1 MSSHHADLLEA
12 QLIGTAEDDEEVPL
26 RLQQRQHHQQQQQ
39 QYHHRMYRGLG
50 GLQNDADMH
59 GHSLLPAPVASSAT
73 AFVDELDSAVF
84 GRMMGNVTTAAPLPP
99 PPPVRTPMISRGEV
113 HGVGG
118 GGAGN
123 EDDDESAGLSLGVRR
138 GFDSTTSG
146 VVERM
151 RNCFD
156 ANGMIM
162 REKINSGG
170 GGNGGPYAAASPGVR
185 FERSEVGPYVTQR
198 HVRHAPHPTPG
209 TPALFCL
216 LSFSFSF
223 SFIHS

>member
-1 MSSHHADLLEA
+1 MSSHHADLVDA
-12 QLIGTAEDDEEVPL
+12 QLIGTAEDDDEVPT
-26 RLQQRQHHQQQQQ
+26 RLQPRQHHHHQQQ
-39 QYHHRMYRGLG
+39 QYHHRMYHGLG

-59 GHSLLPAPVASSAT
+59 GALLPAPVASSAA

-84 GRMMGNVTTAAPLPP
+84 GRMMGNVTTAAPHPP
-99 PPPVRTPMISRGEV
+99 PPPVRTPMIPRGEV
-113 HGVGG
+113 R

-138 GFDSTTSG
+138 GFDSATSG

-185 FERSEVGPYVTQR
+185 FERSEVGPYVTRR
-198 HVRHAPHPTPG
+198 HVGRAPHPTPG
-209 TPALFCL
+209 TPAVFHLVFYFR
-216 LSFSFSF
+216 LSFFYSVFS
-223 SFIHS
+223 S